1 MSSERRAGLRDM
13 GDIPTTVV
21 LVAADGTEEV
31 VGRVEPGRADLATVD
46 ALVRFQLVARRA
58 GGRVRVDDA
67 SDELRDLLELA
78 GLAEVLGLEP
88 RRKPELLEQLGIEEV
103 MQAGDPPA

>member
-1 MSSERRAGLRDM
+1 M
-13 GDIPTTVV
+13 
-21 LVAADGTEEV
+21 VAADGTEEV
-31 VGRVEPGRADLATVD
+31 VGRLEPGRADLATVD
-46 ALVRFQLVARRA
+46 ALIRFQLVARRA

-88 RRKPELLEQLGIEEV
+88 RGEPELREQLRVEEV
-103 MQAGDPPA
+103 VQPGDPPA